1 MSGAPT
7 PAASPAPTPAAS
19 TAPTPAA
26 SPAPTAAASPAPT
39 AAASPAP
46 VPDAEAVARAL
57 RRFIADVGPT
67 AALAMESCVHCGRC
81 AEACQFYVQTG
92 DPRQTPIHKIAPFKQ
107 AYEREL
113 GPFAFAYRLF
123 GLAPRITAEELETW
137 QALIY
142 DSCNMCGRCSLICPM
157 AIDIADLVE
166 LARHGMFEAGLVPAD
181 YLGVLAEKEQA
192 TGSPYGLTP
201 SQFRDM
207 LHEIGSRHGV
217 VMHVDEARAEII
229 PTVSSIDLKTYPAS
243 MAAIAR
249 ILNHMGASWTF
260 RTDGFDADNAALT
273 AGDRRG
279 QRKITLGIVRAA
291 LACGAGTLVMPECG
305 HAFTEMRWEAANSF
319 GRALPFRVVQ
329 ITELLAE
336 GLSDGRIR
344 VKPVVGACATY
355 HDACQMSRRGG
366 ATAAPRVILQALGV
380 DLREMED
387 AGAANWCCGGGGGVA
402 LVKRAQPLRELAFQ
416 IKRRQVEATGAG
428 TVYTSCSGCRQT
440 LEHGGKTVNWTRTV
454 ASLLELVADNLA
466 DTPADTLRD

>member
-1 MSGAPT
+1 MTGAPA
-7 PAASPAPTPAAS
+7 PATL
-19 TAPTPAA
+19 
-26 SPAPTAAASPAPT
+26 
-39 AAASPAP
+39 
-46 VPDAEAVARAL
+46 PDAGQVAKAM
-57 RRFIADVGPT
+57 RRFIAEIGPM

-81 AEACQFYVQTG
+81 AEACHFYVQTA
-92 DPRQTPIHKIAPFKQ
+92 DPRYTPIHKIVPLKQ
-107 AYEREL
+107 AYDREL
-113 GPFAFAYRLF
+113 GPFAFAFRLF
-123 GLAPRITAEELETW
+123 GLAPRVTAEQLESW

-142 DSCNMCGRCSLICPM
+142 DSCTMCGRCTLICPM

-166 LARHGMFEAGLVPAD
+166 SARRGMFEAGLVPAD
-181 YLGVLAEKEQA
+181 YLGLLAEKEQA
-192 TGSPYGLTP
+192 TGSPYGLTQ
-201 SQFRDM
+201 SQFRDR
-207 LHEIGSRHGV
+207 LHEIGDRHAV
-217 VMHVDEARAEII
+217 VMHVDEAKADIV

-273 AGDRRG
+273 AGDRAG

-291 LACGAGTLVMPECG
+291 LACGAATVVMPECG

-344 VKPVVGACATY
+344 VNPIAGERATY
-355 HDACQMSRRGG
+355 HDACQLSRRGG
-366 ATAAPRVILQALGV
+366 ATAAPRVILRALGI
-380 DLREMED
+380 DLREMDD
-387 AGAANWCCGGGGGVA
+387 AGDASWCCCGGGGVA
-402 LVKRAQPLRELAFQ
+402 LVKRAQPLQDLAFQ
-416 IKRRQVEATGAG
+416 IKRRQIEATGAG

-440 LEHGGKTVNWTRTV
+440 LEHGGKAANWTRTV

-466 DTPADTLRD
+466 HTGF